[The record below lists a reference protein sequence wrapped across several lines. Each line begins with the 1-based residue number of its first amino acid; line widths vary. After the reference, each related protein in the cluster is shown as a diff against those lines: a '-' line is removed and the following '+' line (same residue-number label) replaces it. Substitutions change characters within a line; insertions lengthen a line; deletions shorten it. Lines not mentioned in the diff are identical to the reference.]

1 MAGLPKVLLAGFEP
15 FNGEALNPSQEV
27 LAELSGERIAGH
39 RVEPLL
45 LPVDFE
51 AAPSLLLAAIERHRP
66 RLVLCTGEAGG
77 CTGLQLERVAL
88 NLIDARIAD
97 AAGRQP
103 REARVQPGAPDAYF
117 SPLPL
122 AEMAEALREHGVP
135 AQLSLSAGSYVCNAV
150 YFRLL
155 HALAG
160 TGIPG
165 GFIHLPWLPEQACRH
180 PGAASMPLA
189 TQAKGLGIALGVALE
204 AVRPID

>member
-1 MAGLPKVLLAGFEP
+1 MAGLPKVLLTGFEP
-15 FNGEALNPSQEV
+15 FDGEPVNPSQEV

-51 AAPSLLLAAIERHRP
+51 AAPERLLAAIEHHRP

-77 CTGLQLERVAL
+77 SVGLRLERVAL
-88 NLIDARIAD
+88 NFIDARIAD
-97 AAGRQP
+97 GAGRQP
-103 REARVQPGAPDAYF
+103 REAKVLQDAPDAYF
-117 SPLPL
+117 SALPL
-122 AEMAEALREHGVP
+122 AQMAAALAEHGVP

-160 TGIPG
+160 SGVRG
-165 GFIHLPWLPEQACRH
+165 GFVHLPWLPEQACRH
-180 PGAASMPLA
+180 PGAPCLPLA
-189 TQAKGLGIALGVALE
+189 LQAKGLGIALGVALE
-204 AVRPID
+204 ASAP